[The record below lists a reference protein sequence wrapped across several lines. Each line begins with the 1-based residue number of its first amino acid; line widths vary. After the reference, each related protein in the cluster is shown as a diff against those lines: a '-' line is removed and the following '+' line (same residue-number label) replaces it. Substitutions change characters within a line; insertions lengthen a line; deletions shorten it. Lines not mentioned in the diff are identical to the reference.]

1 MPLEGVAAVPPNPL
15 FVYASQGV
23 VEQAHTSKDCMEDD
37 LQHTK
42 R

>member
-23 VEQAHTSKDCMEDD
+23 VEQAHTSKRGLKAD